1 MKQKLNCVLLIDD
14 DEPTN
19 FMSTMLLEE
28 KNCAKQIKVAESGQM
43 ALNYLTNSEKVP
55 PDTETFPCP
64 DIIFLDI
71 NMPAMDGWEFLDN
84 YRKLEKRQHGKVI
97 IIMLTTSLNPDDK
110 IRAQRIPEISGFE
123 NKPLTPEM
131 IDRVLNKF
139 FITEGSEAVAV
150 AATAY

>member
-19 FMSTMLLEE
+19 YMSSMLLEE
-28 KNCAKQIKVAESGQM
+28 RDCAEQIKVAESGAM
-43 ALNYLTNSEKVP
+43 ALNYLTSSEQSSFDP
-55 PDTETFPCP
+55 EHFPCP

-84 YRKLEKRQHGKVI
+84 YKRLETKHRGKVI

-110 IRAQRIPEISGFE
+110 VRAQSIPEISGFE
-123 NKPLTPEM
+123 NKPLTTEM
-131 IDRVLNKF
+131 IDRVLNKY
-139 FITEGSEAVAV
+139 FI
-150 AATAY
+150 ATGQQAGEMQSVDS